1 MLSGSGRG
9 IAGTVTRPAPSR
21 PRLDWLVLLRVL
33 RTDTEVP
40 CEALREARERPD
52 MEREE
57 GREVLLDTLRELP
70 ESGLPEPEPEPEPL
84 PEPERAAG
92 TAWPVAAASGA
103 RPHSVQ

>member
-9 IAGTVTRPAPSR
+9 IAGTFTRPAPRR

-57 GREVLLDTLRELP
+57 GREVLVEPLRELLG
-70 ESGLPEPEPEPEPL
+70 SGLPEPP

-92 TAWPVAAASGA
+92 TAWPVATGCGA